1 MTEGIVKSRNRAK
14 KYIVVEGESGD
25 NVFVST
31 RQVVEGQKV
40 HIGDRVSF
48 DEDPDETKG
57 KKGKNL
63 RQSDYA

>member
-1 MTEGIVKSRNRAK
+1 MEGVVKSRNVAK

-31 RQVVEGQKV
+31 RNVAEGQRV

-48 DEDPDETKG
+48 DQDPDETKG
-57 KKGKNL
+57 KRGKNL